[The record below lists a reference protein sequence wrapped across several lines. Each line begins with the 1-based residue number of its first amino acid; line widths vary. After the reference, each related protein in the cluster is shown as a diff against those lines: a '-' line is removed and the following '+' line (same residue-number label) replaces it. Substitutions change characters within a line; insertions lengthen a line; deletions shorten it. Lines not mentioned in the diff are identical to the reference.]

1 MSRLC
6 RLKTKSHGDDGLWAY
21 NEIVKLRKQRDELL
35 TALEKLMRFTVTEVA
50 HCRGDRCRE
59 IWCASCNT
67 EEDAQSA
74 IDEAYEIYAQADAAI
89 ARVKGEAK

>member
-35 TALEKLMRFTVTEVA
+35 AAAKLVLGNASLDEGFTALTEAVRK
-50 HCRGDRCRE
+50 CE
-59 IWCASCNT
+59 
-67 EEDAQSA
+67 
-74 IDEAYEIYAQADAAI
+74 
-89 ARVKGEAK
+89 GEAK

>member
-35 TALEKLMRFTVTEVA
+35 AAAKLIFKDGPVDTAFVA
-50 HCRGDRCRE
+50 L
-59 IWCASCNT
+59 S
-67 EEDAQSA
+67 QA
-74 IDEAYEIYAQADAAI
+74 IRKCE
-89 ARVKGEAK
+89 GETK

>member
-35 TALEKLMRFTVTEVA
+35 TAAKLVLGNASLDEGFTALTEAVRK
-50 HCRGDRCRE
+50 CE
-59 IWCASCNT
+59 
-67 EEDAQSA
+67 
-74 IDEAYEIYAQADAAI
+74 
-89 ARVKGEAK
+89 GEAK